1 MERGEGFGCSA
12 SKEVARSSGRK
23 PKPSLPPMRSG
34 CGGNKDAS
42 YPDPLAPG
50 DTWAGRNL
58 RLPRP
63 ALRPPPRPRSPPT
76 NAGLRH
82 FRSEQ
87 QPPALNRN
95 RKAGPGRHSTCPS
108 RSWRGNVR
116 LGPAQEGSAD
126 GRQAPGVGRHRADAG
141 VRSAPPAPLKM
152 PDSTWRRA
160 LRPVHPAVSSRA
172 GKGDD
177 ILGSYRL
184 RIARVGPY
192 LRVRQPP
199 NDLSVPCTGS
209 AWLCGRPFPGSA
221 FPSPPPR
228 GGSGGPC

>member
-1 MERGEGFGCSA
+1 
-12 SKEVARSSGRK
+12 
-23 PKPSLPPMRSG
+23 MRSG

-42 YPDPLAPG
+42 YPDPRAPG

-58 RLPRP
+58 RLARSAPPSGPRP

-76 NAGLRH
+76 KAGLRH

-87 QPPALNRN
+87 PPPALNRN
-95 RKAGPGRHSTCPS
+95 RKAGPGRHSTCP
-108 RSWRGNVR
+108 RRLRRGDAR

-126 GRQAPGVGRHRADAG
+126 GRQAPGLGRHRADAG

-160 LRPVHPAVSSRA
+160 LRPLHPGVSSGA

-177 ILGSYRL
+177 IVGSYRL

-192 LRVRQPP
+192 LRVR
-199 NDLSVPCTGS
+199 
-209 AWLCGRPFPGSA
+209 
-221 FPSPPPR
+221 
-228 GGSGGPC
+228 